1 MATEEPEFTVL
12 FQEGNIEIREYEPR
26 IIAHVKTIGDFD
38 DASSKGFKMLADFIF
53 GNNTINNASKK
64 ISMTAPVSASL
75 SSKKISMTAPVIAE
89 NNNNE
94 WSIAFVMPKEF
105 TIETLPV
112 PNNQNI
118 RSVFKGGDDMINDAG
133 QTNTKRLRQDNAY
146 HHLPITKPYGFG
158 CLILPARNCLQATTD
173 NLCLVTREE
182 DRHPSHNPDHD
193 IELKPL
199 RQEQR
204 KDVNRNK
211 QDGDQRHAPHTF
223 NGRNTHCFDTRQ
235 MRTPS

>member
-12 FQEGNIEIREYEPR
+12 FQEGNLEIREYEPR

-53 GNNTINNASKK
+53 GNNTINNTSKK

-94 WSIAFVMPKEF
+94 WSIAFVMPQEF

-112 PNNQNI
+112 PNNQDI
-118 RSVFKGGDDMINDAG
+118 KITALPKEKFAVIVFSGLVRESSYNKKANLLKKFIKKKKLTPLSSIQIARYNPPWTLPFFRRNELLIKIN
-133 QTNTKRLRQDNAY
+133 
-146 HHLPITKPYGFG
+146 
-158 CLILPARNCLQATTD
+158 
-173 NLCLVTREE
+173 
-182 DRHPSHNPDHD
+182 
-193 IELKPL
+193 
-199 RQEQR
+199 
-204 KDVNRNK
+204 
-211 QDGDQRHAPHTF
+211 
-223 NGRNTHCFDTRQ
+223 
-235 MRTPS
+235 

>member
-1 MATEEPEFTVL
+1 MFRTLILSSILITNQLMATEEPEFTVL

-53 GNNTINNASKK
+53 GNNNINNTSKK

-105 TIETLPV
+105 TLETLPI

-118 RSVFKGGDDMINDAG
+118 RITALPKEKFAVIVFSGLVRESSYDKKVDSLNEFIKEKKLTPLSTIQIARYNPPWTLPFFRRNELLIKIN
-133 QTNTKRLRQDNAY
+133 
-146 HHLPITKPYGFG
+146 
-158 CLILPARNCLQATTD
+158 
-173 NLCLVTREE
+173 
-182 DRHPSHNPDHD
+182 
-193 IELKPL
+193 
-199 RQEQR
+199 
-204 KDVNRNK
+204 
-211 QDGDQRHAPHTF
+211 
-223 NGRNTHCFDTRQ
+223 
-235 MRTPS
+235 

>member
-1 MATEEPEFTVL
+1 MFRTLILSSILITNQLMATEEPEFTVL

-53 GNNTINNASKK
+53 GNNTINNTSKK

-94 WSIAFVMPKEF
+94 WSISFVMPKEF

-112 PNNQNI
+112 PNNQDI
-118 RSVFKGGDDMINDAG
+118 QITALPKEKFAVIVFSGLVRESSYDKKANLLNEFIEKKKLTPLSAIQIARYNPPWTLPFFRRNELLIKIN
-133 QTNTKRLRQDNAY
+133 
-146 HHLPITKPYGFG
+146 
-158 CLILPARNCLQATTD
+158 
-173 NLCLVTREE
+173 
-182 DRHPSHNPDHD
+182 
-193 IELKPL
+193 
-199 RQEQR
+199 
-204 KDVNRNK
+204 
-211 QDGDQRHAPHTF
+211 
-223 NGRNTHCFDTRQ
+223 
-235 MRTPS
+235 

>member
-1 MATEEPEFTVL
+1 MSNFVFRTLILSSILITNQLMATEEPEFTVL

-53 GNNTINNASKK
+53 GNNNINNTSKK

-105 TIETLPV
+105 TLETLPI

-118 RSVFKGGDDMINDAG
+118 RITALPKEKFAVIVFSGLVRESSYDKKVHSLNEFIKEKKLTPLSTIQIARYNPPWTLPFFRRNELLIKIN
-133 QTNTKRLRQDNAY
+133 
-146 HHLPITKPYGFG
+146 
-158 CLILPARNCLQATTD
+158 
-173 NLCLVTREE
+173 
-182 DRHPSHNPDHD
+182 
-193 IELKPL
+193 
-199 RQEQR
+199 
-204 KDVNRNK
+204 
-211 QDGDQRHAPHTF
+211 
-223 NGRNTHCFDTRQ
+223 
-235 MRTPS
+235 

>member
-1 MATEEPEFTVL
+1 MFRTLILFFILITNQLMATEEPEFTVL
-12 FQEGNIEIREYEPR
+12 FQEGNLEIREYEPR

-53 GNNTINNASKK
+53 GNNTINNKSKK

-105 TIETLPV
+105 TIENLPV

-118 RSVFKGGDDMINDAG
+118 RITALPKEKFAVIVFSGLVRESSYDKKVNLLNEFIKKKKLIPLSTIQIARYNPPWTLPFFRRNELLIKIN
-133 QTNTKRLRQDNAY
+133 
-146 HHLPITKPYGFG
+146 
-158 CLILPARNCLQATTD
+158 
-173 NLCLVTREE
+173 
-182 DRHPSHNPDHD
+182 
-193 IELKPL
+193 
-199 RQEQR
+199 
-204 KDVNRNK
+204 
-211 QDGDQRHAPHTF
+211 
-223 NGRNTHCFDTRQ
+223 
-235 MRTPS
+235 

>member
-53 GNNTINNASKK
+53 GNNTINNTSKK
-64 ISMTAPVSASL
+64 ISMTAPVLASL
-75 SSKKISMTAPVIAE
+75 SSKKLSMTAPVIAE

-105 TIETLPV
+105 TIENLPV

-118 RSVFKGGDDMINDAG
+118 RITALPKEKFAVIVFSGLVRESSYDKKVNLLNEFIKKKKLIPLSTIQIARYNPPWTLPFFRRNELLIKIN
-133 QTNTKRLRQDNAY
+133 
-146 HHLPITKPYGFG
+146 
-158 CLILPARNCLQATTD
+158 
-173 NLCLVTREE
+173 
-182 DRHPSHNPDHD
+182 
-193 IELKPL
+193 
-199 RQEQR
+199 
-204 KDVNRNK
+204 
-211 QDGDQRHAPHTF
+211 
-223 NGRNTHCFDTRQ
+223 
-235 MRTPS
+235 